1 MIKDLFKTCVEEWE
15 RSVTLNWTDCDNI
28 FLSANDLAL
37 VNKML
42 KDVNE
47 QIKTIEVK
55 LNNVVMLI
63 K

>member
-1 MIKDLFKTCVEEWE
+1 MGSRIEGKRQWE
-15 RSVTLNWTDCDNI
+15 KSVSSNWTDCDNI
-28 FLSANDLAL
+28 FLSPNDLAL

-42 KDVNE
+42 KDVSE

-55 LNNVVMLI
+55 LNNLVMMI

>member
-1 MIKDLFKTCVEEWE
+1 MIQDSFKTCVEKWE
-15 RSVTLNWTDCDNI
+15 KSVTAIWTDCDNI
-28 FLSANDLAL
+28 FLSSNDLAL

-55 LNNVVMLI
+55 LNNVVMMI